1 MAEFLIYDAKPVD
14 VLIPPR
20 PSGALPWLVA
30 FLFALLGAGIT
41 PLLFTE
47 GSALRGFPWTLL
59 AGTGLGGVFGFYF
72 VKGIRRIPGFSRTGQ
87 IQAVLALYLGVI
99 AINVF
104 LLSFPATAGLGWQAL
119 NLATLAPCFFLF
131 IATHESGH
139 ALAGWLLGLR
149 LYRIQIGIHAE
160 TGLNNIGNDESE
172 NESERRDNLKIQKGF
187 TADASDLLDVARP
200 RDSRDNGAEDDWAN
214 HHFDQ

>member
-14 VLIPPR
+14 VLIPR

-87 IQAVLALYLGVI
+87 IQAVLALYGLVQITPFLGI
-99 AINVF
+99 KAH
-104 LLSFPATAGLGWQAL
+104 PGCA
-119 NLATLAPCFFLF
+119 
-131 IATHESGH
+131 
-139 ALAGWLLGLR
+139 R
-149 LYRIQIGIHAE
+149 LY
-160 TGLNNIGNDESE
+160 SE
-172 NESERRDNLKIQKGF
+172 
-187 TADASDLLDVARP
+187 
-200 RDSRDNGAEDDWAN
+200 
-214 HHFDQ
+214 